1 MILCIQALKLCYMC
15 LFRWC
20 PSENKVSL
28 NFQVLC
34 LLFSPREGIW
44 TKYFCCGGYY
54 SFVPLNFS
62 TFKPQINSLD
72 KSFLLN
78 TIKLSTL
85 SSWQVVWFFFFFFP
99 ILIVLS
105 SFLCAYMRGEVF
117 QCFGVFFA
125 SLEFHYRSWCVLA
138 LHLKSC
144 QEMQHLTSWEIL
156 DLMSAAFLTGATTLC
171 SFGFRRSF

>member
-85 SSWQVVWFFFFFFP
+85 SSWQVAWFFFFF
-99 ILIVLS
+99 S
-105 SFLCAYMRGEVF
+105 YSHCAIFVF
-117 QCFGVFFA
+117 VCIYVGGGFSVFWGFFA

>member
-44 TKYFCCGGYY
+44 TKYLCCGGYY

-72 KSFLLN
+72 KCFLLN

-85 SSWQVVWFFFFFFP
+85 SSWQVVWFFFFP
-99 ILIVLS
+99 YS
-105 SFLCAYMRGEVF
+105 HCAIFVF
-117 QCFGVFFA
+117 VCIYAGGGFSVFWGFFFA

-144 QEMQHLTSWEIL
+144 QEMQYLTSWEIL

>member
-1 MILCIQALKLCYMC
+1 MEVIPCIVRTMLGNLKKKRLLKIMILCIQALKLCYMC

-44 TKYFCCGGYY
+44 TKYLCCGGYY

-85 SSWQVVWFFFFFFP
+85 SSWQVAWFFFFFP

-105 SFLCAYMRGEVF
+105 SFLCAYTWGEVF
-117 QCFGVFFA
+117 QCFGFFLPVW
-125 SLEFHYRSWCVLA
+125 SFI
-138 LHLKSC
+138 
-144 QEMQHLTSWEIL
+144 T
-156 DLMSAAFLTGATTLC
+156 DLGAFWPCTWNPVKKC
-171 SFGFRRSF
+171 ST